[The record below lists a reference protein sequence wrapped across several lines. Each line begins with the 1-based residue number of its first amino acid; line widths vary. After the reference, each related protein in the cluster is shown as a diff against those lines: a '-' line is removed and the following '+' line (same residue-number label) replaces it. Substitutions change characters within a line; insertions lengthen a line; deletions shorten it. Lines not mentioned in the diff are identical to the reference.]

1 MTARSAT
8 LHGSLDSLGGATNA
22 SVGFAYWVAGDPAN
36 VSRTARITLSEP
48 VAFSSGI
55 AGLEPNTTYVA
66 VAEATAADGDEATG
80 EQATFTT
87 APADDLSIGV
97 SQGAARVT
105 IAVTREGEPVENATV
120 RVLGGGDAI
129 AVGPY
134 TTDADGTV
142 VLPAPDST
150 VTVTIEAV
158 ENGFA
163 GRRTVTL
170 HAQRGHGAPFTPFG
184 QRVSAYVDSLLTGDV
199 PEPLGRLVAA
209 FVTAENPGQGPAEDE
224 PGGTEDAAE
233 DDGHDE
239 DDDSRGPPEHA
250 RNDDRG
256 PPNDGDDER
265 EEDDDSDEDEK
276 DEEEEDDDD
285 SDEDE
290 KDEEEDDD
298 SRGPPEHARND
309 DNPGRGN

>member
-1 MTARSAT
+1 MAKEATTGDKKRAINIPTA
-8 LHGSLDSLGGATNA
+8 
-22 SVGFAYWVAGDPAN
+22 P
-36 VSRTARITLSEP
+36 P
-48 VAFSSGI
+48 
-55 AGLEPNTTYVA
+55 